1 MIDQNRLKIIIDYI
15 NANQG
20 CTAQDIVDG
29 VKDKISRVPVFDII
43 KQLVQDGVV
52 RDNKLNRRNHRYFIA
67 DNNLLVT
74 VPRELDAFIS
84 NFFSVLEKIQL
95 FLTNDAN
102 FSSRDDRKFYKLRLL
117 DPAVGIF
124 FSQIIRYNSMAISS
138 WPTKIKDPDVLNKLY
153 IEVFSRF
160 NVIRD
165 FLSKKYKQIPPDS
178 IPYPTGFTRYVF
190 TPELRFSLIG
200 WTGSLRKLRIE
211 NDLSSIV
218 KDLEG
223 ISYYRGE
230 KI

>member
-1 MIDQNRLKIIIDYI
+1 MKIIIDYI

-43 KQLVQDGVV
+43 RQLVQDEVV

-84 NFFSVLEKIQL
+84 NFFSLLEKIQL

-102 FSSRDDRKFYKLRLL
+102 FTSRDDRKYYKIRLL
-117 DPAVGIF
+117 DPAVSIF

-153 IEVFSRF
+153 IEVFSKF
-160 NVIRD
+160 NIIRD
-165 FLSKKYKQIPPDS
+165 FLSNKYKQIPPE

-190 TPELRFSLIG
+190 TPELRFNLIS
-200 WTGSLRKLRIE
+200 WKDSLRKLRIE
-211 NDLSSIV
+211 NDISSIV
-218 KDLEG
+218 EDLEG